1 MHCPRQ
7 HQRTRKDDL
16 YCRPRCVGQT
26 TDSNEPRLLG
36 DHNKG
41 GPPLYTFAQF
51 VYLLA
56 FSTFTHAANEDT
68 PVSFNRDVR
77 TILSD
82 KCFQCHGPDQEA
94 LEADLRLDSFE
105 GATALRDG
113 FDRPAIVP
121 GDVGASALIER
132 ITTHDKGDLMPPPK
146 IKKPLTAD
154 EIEVLR
160 RWIDQGA
167 KYEGHWAFLPIGK
180 PAPPTISDPAKA
192 KNPIDSF
199 IRSQQEA
206 KLIAASPEADPHT
219 LARRLHLDLT
229 GLLPSPELV
238 EKFVAA
244 YKKNPDAAVSV
255 LADQLLNSPHYGERW
270 ARHWLDQ
277 ARYADSNGYTID
289 GERTMW
295 PYRDWVIR
303 AIGDD
308 MPFDR
313 FTIEQL
319 AGDLLSNP
327 TKAQLVATGFHRN
340 TLINQEGGTDD
351 EQFRDE
357 EVTDRVNTT
366 GTVWLGL
373 TTGCAQCHTHKFD
386 PVTHREF
393 YELFAFFN
401 STEDV
406 NNTGPTVDVA
416 EGELFLFDSNPQ
428 LSGQLDDAQK
438 KLTALN
444 HSSAKAKR
452 QTAWEKIRLAEM
464 ANTTGAEW
472 TALNAETFKADGGAP
487 LKKLKDGSLFAGVG
501 AKNETY
507 EVLYRPSGNAADEGG
522 ETPTSI
528 AALRLRVLPD
538 DGLPKRGPGLAG
550 NGNFVLTHFEI
561 WQGDEQLIVKRVQA
575 DHSQPGHDVGR
586 LIDDDEQTGW
596 AINIG
601 KGSAPGAKM
610 NTEHE
615 AHFILA
621 EPVSIAA
628 DENIRIVLRHNSS
641 ANSNYNVGRFAVDG
655 SPTPPAGVGDDNLLA
670 ALRAES
676 GKRDDAQKKLLSTA
690 FTSADTERKKADAEI
705 AELKRKLGYGPSAKL
720 MVMRETAKPRET
732 FLHRRGSFLDFDKD
746 LGPLRPGVPA
756 VLPDLKPADEG
767 KPATRLDL
775 AKWLVRDDNPLTA
788 RVTVNRVWMR
798 YFGHGLVETE
808 NDFGTQGSFP
818 THPELLDWL
827 ARRFIEDGW
836 SMRKLHKLI
845 VTSATYRQSS
855 HARPDLKEIDPLNHL
870 LARQNRIRFDAEIVR
885 DAALSASGL
894 LSTKIG
900 GRSVRPPQPDG
911 IYAFTQRKPT
921 WTEDKGPNRYR
932 RAMYTQFYRSA
943 PYPLL
948 TTFDAPD
955 FQSVC
960 TRRPRSNTPLQSL
973 TLANSAALVEIAK
986 GLGKRLAETD
996 GDAKT
1001 RIDAGF
1007 QWCYARPPS
1016 ESERATVLTFFENQ
1030 REHFRKN
1037 PDTTKKLGDTP
1048 EAAAWIT
1055 VARALMNTDEF
1066 ITRE

>member
-1 MHCPRQ
+1 MLSRAPAQKASRLTQ
-7 HQRTRKDDL
+7 
-16 YCRPRCVGQT
+16 VGA
-26 TDSNEPRLLG
+26 LLC
-36 DHNKG
+36 
-41 GPPLYTFAQF
+41 A
-51 VYLLA
+51 LA
-56 FSTFTHAANEDT
+56 FTAIGHAEDP
-68 PVSFNRDVR
+68 PVSFNKDVR

-82 KCFQCHGPDQEA
+82 KCFQCHGPDQET
-94 LEADLRLDSFE
+94 LEADLRLDSFA

-121 GDVGASALIER
+121 GDASKSALIER
-132 ITTHDKGDLMPPPK
+132 ITTHDRSDLMPPPK
-146 IKKPLTAD
+146 IKKPLTAA
-154 EIEVLR
+154 EIDTLR

-167 KYEGHWAFLPIGK
+167 AYEGHWAFLPIDK
-180 PAPPTISDPAKA
+180 PAPPTIADPAKA
-192 KNPIDSF
+192 KNPIDNF
-199 IRSQQEA
+199 IRDAQQA
-206 KLIAASPEADPHT
+206 RDIPPSPEADPRT
-219 LARRLHLDLT
+219 LVRRLHLDLI
-229 GLLPSPELV
+229 GLLPAPELV
-238 EKFVAA
+238 EKFVTA
-244 YKKNPDAAVSV
+244 YKKNPDGAVSI
-255 LADQLLNSPHYGERW
+255 LADQLLNSPHHGERW

-308 MPFDR
+308 MPFDK

-319 AGDLLSNP
+319 AGDLLPNP
-327 TKAQLVATGFHRN
+327 TKAQLVASGFHRN

-366 GTVWLGL
+366 GAVWLGL
-373 TTGCAQCHTHKFD
+373 TVGCAQCHTHKFD
-386 PVTHREF
+386 PITHREF

-401 STEDV
+401 NTEDV
-406 NNTGPTVDVA
+406 NNTGPTVEIA
-416 EGELFLFDSNPQ
+416 EGELFFFDSNPELSSQ
-428 LSGQLDDAQK
+428 LEAAQK
-438 KLTALN
+438 KLAALN
-444 HSSAKAKR
+444 HSSARAKR
-452 QTAWEKIRLAEM
+452 QAAWEKVRLAAM
-464 ANTTGAEW
+464 VNATSADWSALDADTFTAE
-472 TALNAETFKADGGAP
+472 GGAP

-507 EVLYRPSGNAADEGG
+507 EVFYRPASNASDEGG
-522 ETPTSI
+522 ETPTTV

-561 WQGDEQLIVKRVQA
+561 WQGDRQLIVDRVQA

-596 AINIG
+596 AINVG

-610 NTEHE
+610 NAEHE

-621 EPVSIAA
+621 EPVSVAP
-628 DENIRIVLRHNSS
+628 DERLRIVLRHNST
-641 ANSNYNVGRFAVDG
+641 ANSNYNVGRFAVDC
-655 SPTPPAGVGDDNLLA
+655 SPTPPAEVGDDNLLA
-670 ALRAES
+670 ALRTETA
-676 GKRDDAQKKLLSTA
+676 KRDDAQKKLLSNA

-705 AELKRKLGYGPSAKL
+705 AAIKNKLGYGPSAKA
-720 MVMRETAKPRET
+720 MVMRELAKPRQT
-732 FLHRRGSFLDFDKD
+732 FLHKRGSFLDFDRE
-746 LGPLRPGVPA
+746 LGPLQPGVPA
-756 VLPDLKPADEG
+756 FLPELKPADKT
-767 KPATRLDL
+767 KPANRLDL
-775 AKWLVRDDNPLTA
+775 ARWLVRSDHPLTA

-798 YFGHGLVETE
+798 YFGHGLVKTE

-911 IYAFTQRKPT
+911 IYAFTQRKPN
-921 WTEDKGPNRYR
+921 WTEDKGPDRYR

-973 TLANSAALVEIAK
+973 TLANSSALFEIAQ
-986 GLGKRLAETD
+986 GLGKRMTETK
-996 GDAKT
+996 GDEQA

-1007 QWCYARPPS
+1007 QWCFARPPS
-1016 ESERATVLTFFENQ
+1016 ESERASVLTFFENQ
-1030 REHFRKN
+1030 RQHFLEH
-1037 PDTTKKLGDTP
+1037 PGTAKKIADTP
-1048 EAAAWIT
+1048 EAAAWVT

>member
-1 MHCPRQ
+1 MRS
-7 HQRTRKDDL
+7 
-16 YCRPRCVGQT
+16 T
-26 TDSNEPRLLG
+26 TSSPGSLRLIIVAAALCTFCSVSSKG
-36 DHNKG
+36 DENT
-41 GPPLYTFAQF
+41 L
-51 VYLLA
+51 
-56 FSTFTHAANEDT
+56 
-68 PVSFNRDVR
+68 SFNSDVR

-94 LEADLRLDSFE
+94 LEADLRLDSFA
-105 GATALRDG
+105 GATAMREG

-121 GDVGASALIER
+121 GDANASALLER

-146 IKKPLTAD
+146 IKKPLTAA
-154 EIEVLR
+154 EIDILR
-160 RWIDQGA
+160 RWIEQGA
-167 KYEGHWAFLPIGK
+167 KYESHWAFLPIEK
-180 PAPPTISDPAKA
+180 PEPPTVSNPDKA
-192 KNPIDSF
+192 KNPIDNF
-199 IRSQQEA
+199 IVAAQEA
-206 KLIAASPEADPHT
+206 KGVSPSAEADPYT
-219 LARRLHLDLT
+219 LLRRLHLDLT
-229 GLLPSPELV
+229 GLLPPAELI
-238 EKFVAA
+238 EKFSAA
-244 YKKNPDAAVSV
+244 FKKNPDGAVSIV
-255 LADQLLNSPHYGERW
+255 ADQLLNSPHHGERW

-303 AIGDD
+303 AVGDD
-308 MPFDR
+308 MPFDQ

-319 AGDLLSNP
+319 AGDLLPNP

-340 TLINQEGGTDD
+340 TLINQEGGTDA

-357 EVTDRVNTT
+357 EVIDRTHTT
-366 GTVWLGL
+366 GAVWLGL
-373 TTGCAQCHTHKFD
+373 TVGCAQCHTHKFD
-386 PVTHREF
+386 PITHQEF

-406 NNTGPTVDVA
+406 NNTGPTVEIS
-416 EGELFLFDSNPQ
+416 EGELFLFDSNPE
-428 LSGQLDDAQK
+428 LNGELAAAQK
-438 KLTALN
+438 KFAALDG
-444 HSSAKAKR
+444 SAAKAKR
-452 QTAWEKIRLAEM
+452 QTDWEAVRLTDLVDTSSADWSALDAQKFSAE
-464 ANTTGAEW
+464 
-472 TALNAETFKADGGAP
+472 GGASM
-487 LKKLKDGSLFAGVG
+487 KKLDDGSLFAGIG

-507 EVLYRPSGNAADEGG
+507 EILYRPADNAADEGG
-522 ETPTSI
+522 NTPTPI

-561 WQGDEQLIVKRVQA
+561 WQGDRQLIVKRVQA
-575 DHSQPGHDVGR
+575 DHSQPGHEVGR

-596 AINIG
+596 AINVG
-601 KGSAPGAKM
+601 EGTPSGVKM
-610 NTEHE
+610 NAEHE
-615 AHFILA
+615 VHFVLD
-621 EPVSIAA
+621 EPINISA
-628 DENIRIVLRHNSS
+628 DETLRIVLRHNSA
-641 ANSNYNVGRFAVDG
+641 ANSNYNIGRFAVDC
-655 SPTPPAGVGDDNLLA
+655 SPTPPAEIKDNTLLA
-670 ALRAES
+670 ALRTTADI
-676 GKRDDAQKKLLSTA
+676 RDDAQKKLLTTA
-690 FTSADTERKKADAEI
+690 FASADTERQKAVS
-705 AELKRKLGYGPSAKL
+705 ELAAIKRKLGYGPSAQA
-720 MVMRETAKPRET
+720 MVMRELKTSRQT
-732 FLHRRGSFLDFDKD
+732 FLHKRGSFLDFDKE
-746 LGPLRPGVPA
+746 LGPLNPGVPA
-756 VLPDLKPADEG
+756 ALPALDPADKA

-775 AKWLVRDDNPLTA
+775 AKWMVRDDNPLTA

-808 NDFGTQGSFP
+808 NDFGTQGSNP
-818 THPELLDWL
+818 THPKLLDWL
-827 ARRFIEDGW
+827 SRRFIEDGW

-855 HARPDLKEIDPLNHL
+855 HARPDLKEIDPLNQL

-894 LSTKIG
+894 LAPKIG

-921 WTEDKGPNRYR
+921 WTEDTGPDRYR

-973 TLANSAALVEIAK
+973 TLANSEALFELAQ
-986 GLGKRLAETD
+986 GLGKRLLELE
-996 GDAKT
+996 GDDSA

-1007 QWCYARPPS
+1007 AWCYGRRPN
-1016 ESERATVLTFFENQ
+1016 ESERVTVLTFFQ
-1030 REHFRKN
+1030 DQLQHFQKN
-1037 PDTTKKLGDTP
+1037 ADTAKKLADSPTG
-1048 EAAAWIT
+1048 AAWVT
-1055 VARALMNTDEF
+1055 VGRALMNTDEF